1 MSKKAKDLNKKT
13 TGAGSASVAENA
25 ILAKDK
31 NGFPFKK
38 VIFAVVVALLVISL
52 ILLVI
57 NLVINSYFKSIHVYD
72 GSYEINMEKVNSIPM
87 YANNEEYY
95 MQSEALHMAYAIV
108 VSP

>member
-72 GSYEINMEKVNSIPM
+72 GSYEINMEKVRIIDDDWEKLNIEGKKFCLFRM
-87 YANNEEYY
+87 FLEC
-95 MQSEALHMAYAIV
+95 L
-108 VSP
+108 